1 MNRDPSALDAF
12 VGAFVFLLLGVVAPL
27 GINLGGVN
35 IGLWMLPLVAVHL
48 WPRDAQVGL
57 SSLFLLALGTAL
69 DMALGLRL
77 GTYPILALTW
87 FALTRPDLREDE
99 LRELTTWLLFGLG
112 IALTLGLIAVVNRS
126 IQTALDLAPDAAVAV
141 LAFPLVLRALRGLG
155 RRDLAGVES

>member
-12 VGAFVFLLLGVVAPL
+12 AGALAFFLLGLFAPL
-27 GINLGGVN
+27 GLNLGGVN
-35 IGLWMLPLVAVHL
+35 IALWMLPLVAVHL

-57 SSLFLLALGTAL
+57 SCLLLLALATIL

-99 LRELTTWLLFGLG
+99 LRELTTWLLFALG
-112 IALTLGLIAVVNRS
+112 TALVLGLIALVNRS
-126 IQTALDLAPDAAVAV
+126 AQTLLDLAPDAAVAV